1 MGVDTRPSRDGRP
14 MRKYTLV
21 FSIAAHAIAVAALI
35 IAPALATDELP
46 EPRRTSEWILVVPEI
61 PLPPPVGPVS
71 VDREPVATTPVPL
84 EPPVGIQPE
93 PIVDVV
99 DPDRGVDGGV
109 GCCFIGDVVSSGD
122 VIAPLP
128 PPPPPRP
135 KAPVHVGG
143 RIQAPTKIL
152 HVNPIYPSI
161 ALAARKEGLVILEA
175 LIAEDGTVRDV
186 KVLRPAPLFDEA
198 ALTAV
203 RQWRFTPTLLNG
215 EPVPIVMTVTVGF
228 TLER

>member
-1 MGVDTRPSRDGRP
+1 

-21 FSIAAHAIAVAALI
+21 FSIVAHAIAVAALI

-46 EPRRTSEWILVVPEI
+46 EPRRTSEFILVVPT
-61 PLPPPVGPVS
+61 PPPPPPQVGPV
-71 VDREPVATTPVPL
+71 PVAEAPSPAMSVPL
-84 EPPVGIQPE
+84 SPPEGIQPE
-93 PIVDVV
+93 PAIEPVAPGLDLSAV
-99 DPDRGVDGGV
+99 PGGS
-109 GCCFIGDVVSSGD
+109 IDDVVSSGD
-122 VIAPLP
+122 VVAPLP
-128 PPPPPRP
+128 PPPPRP
-135 KAPVHVGG
+135 KDPVHVGG
-143 RIQAPTKIL
+143 RIQAPTKVL

-175 LIAEDGTVRDV
+175 LIAEDGSVRDV